1 MFGLILL
8 VMLNIKEYQ
17 VYQLEIL
24 FQRTIMKFIKI
35 YPSRSFF
42 SFFLFGATPVAYGS
56 SQARGQIRAA
66 AASQS
71 NPQLQQHWIWVTSA
85 TYAIAHSNTRSLTHW
100 ARPGIQPA
108 SSWTLC
114 QALNPLNH
122 NGNANGYN
130 FFFLFLAAPRHM
142 KFQGQ
147 GSDLRCSCHLHRS
160 CIPHPLKVQGSV
172 YTSISVHSQQ
182 QTYSSRIILCLSLIV
197 LYGHIDMLFS
207 FFKYTVLFTV

>member
-130 FFFLFLAAPRHM
+130 FFFFFWLLRGIWSSRARGQIWGAVATYTAAVFPIHS
-142 KFQGQ
+142 KSKG
-147 GSDLRCSCHLHRS
+147 
-160 CIPHPLKVQGSV
+160 V
-172 YTSISVHSQQ
+172 YTLRFQYIA
-182 QTYSSRIILCLSLIV
+182 SSKHTHL
-197 LYGHIDMLFS
+197 G
-207 FFKYTVLFTV
+207 